1 MKQDMRAKRTI
12 LLVDDDTS
20 LLQTLDDFLSY
31 EGYQVETADSGER
44 ALVKL
49 RRIKPDIIILDMSMP
64 GMGGIGFLDRITQP
78 DGSTRFPVLVLT
90 ARAAMAEYFASRQI
104 DGFVSKPCNPED
116 LLNEVSRIIF
126 LRSGD
131 SSSGTN
137 ATLDP
142 VAAATMRRAILA
154 ESDAALSASLS
165 VDLQRAGF
173 QVEVVKT
180 GPAAL
185 ELVIVSKPDV
195 VILRMALE
203 GMNAS
208 EIVNTLRR
216 LPNLRRLPVVVYG
229 IATPD
234 ALIEHVAMLDL
245 SEVAAIKDLSTDKIV
260 NAALAVTVKR

>member
-12 LLVDDDTS
+12 LLVDDDMS

-31 EGYQVETADSGER
+31 EGYQVETAESGER
-44 ALVKL
+44 ALAKL
-49 RRIKPDIIILDMSMP
+49 RRINPDIIILDMSMP
-64 GMGGIGFLDRITQP
+64 GMGGVGFLDRITQP

-104 DGFVSKPCNPED
+104 DGFLSKPCNPED

-131 SSSGTN
+131 SAPGGN
-137 ATLDP
+137 AALDP
-142 VAAATMRRAILA
+142 VAASHARRAVLA
-154 ESDAALSASLS
+154 EGDAALAASLS
-165 VDLQRAGF
+165 VDLQRVGF
-173 QVEVVKT
+173 QVEAVRT

-185 ELVIVSKPDV
+185 ELAIVSKPDV
-195 VILRMALE
+195 VILRMELD

-208 EIVNTLRR
+208 EIVSTLRR
-216 LPNLRRLPVVVYG
+216 IPNLRCLPIVVYG
-229 IATPD
+229 IAAPD

-245 SEVAAIKDLSTDKIV
+245 SEIAAIKDVSADKII